1 MMEDKSINEKKID
14 KIVERCKKALDVSY
28 FKYGE
33 ARKNYAGGRVDALG
47 SLDNCLIKFNKTK
60 NTEYL
65 QDAINYI
72 LLRMLFPLPG
82 DHYTPTDSD
91 GSAGIKGIPINMER

>member
-1 MMEDKSINEKKID
+1 MEDKTINEKKID
-14 KIVERCKKALDVSY
+14 EVVNRCKRAMDISY
-28 FKYGE
+28 YKYGD
-33 ARKNYAGGRVDALG
+33 ARKNFGEGRVDALG

-65 QDAINYI
+65 HDAINY
-72 LLRMLFPLPG
+72 LLFRILFPLPG

-91 GSAGIKGIPINMER
+91 GSAGVDGTPVNME

>member
-14 KIVERCKKALDVSY
+14 EIVERCKKALDVSY

-47 SLDNCLIKFNKTK
+47 ALDNCLIKFNKTK

-65 QDAINYI
+65 HDAINYI

>member
-1 MMEDKSINEKKID
+1 MEDKSINEKKID
-14 KIVERCKKALDVSY
+14 ETVARCKKMLDASY
-28 FKYGE
+28 YKYGE
-33 ARKNYAGGRVDALG
+33 ARKNYGEGRLDALG

-65 QDAINYI
+65 HDAINYL

-82 DHYTPTDSD
+82 DHYEPTDSNE
-91 GSAGIKGIPINMER
+91 SAGIVGTPINME

>member
-1 MMEDKSINEKKID
+1 MMQDPTIDEKKVD
-14 KIVERCKKALDVSY
+14 DIVKKCKNAMDMSY

-33 ARKNYAGGRVDALG
+33 ARKNFGDGRVDALG

-65 QDAINYI
+65 QDAINY
-72 LLRMLFPLPG
+72 LLFRIMFPLPG
-82 DHYTPTDSD
+82 DHFTATDSD
-91 GSAGIKGIPINMER
+91 GSAGVDGIPINME